1 MLATYSEEESLKTGE
16 DCQTIPVNNCRN
28 VAKPNCRQIA
38 DEQCR
43 KVPNREC
50 GRVPVKKCRQVSVS
64 VRNLDYQK
72 QNNVNKLAILV
83 TYFWV
88 SGQLMSKDTICHCNL
103 TSSHK
108 IRLTA
113 NKRPM

>member
-1 MLATYSEEESLKTGE
+1 MLIVRVTDYVETCQPAYGGNVLLATYSEGESLKTGE

-50 GRVPVKKCRQVSVS
+50 GRVPVKKCRQVSAVVTSVS
-64 VRNLDYQK
+64 HCQTDY
-72 QNNVNKLAILV
+72 LPL
-83 TYFWV
+83 
-88 SGQLMSKDTICHCNL
+88 
-103 TSSHK
+103 SSYEESS
-108 IRLTA
+108 
-113 NKRPM
+113 N

>member
-1 MLATYSEEESLKTGE
+1 MLATYSEGESLKTGE

-50 GRVPVKKCRQVSVS
+50 GRVPVKKCRQVSGYLVMGWNCPIQTRFYYEMKG
-64 VRNLDYQK
+64 RN
-72 QNNVNKLAILV
+72 
-83 TYFWV
+83 WV
-88 SGQLMSKDTICHCNL
+88 
-103 TSSHK
+103 
-108 IRLTA
+108 
-113 NKRPM
+113 

>member
-1 MLATYSEEESLKTGE
+1 MLIVRVTDYVETCQPAYGGNVLLATYSEGESLKTGE

-50 GRVPVKKCRQVSVS
+50 GRVPVKKCRQVSGQQTVPLS
-64 VRNLDYQK
+64 DGLFAIVIIRG
-72 QNNVNKLAILV
+72 VIKL
-83 TYFWV
+83 
-88 SGQLMSKDTICHCNL
+88 G
-103 TSSHK
+103 
-108 IRLTA
+108 
-113 NKRPM
+113 